1 LPYRFLPD
9 KLSTNPARA
18 GKNNKTKGI
27 TKMIGPEDYSL
38 ESREEVEDFL
48 EMYTKS
54 EYDSFRPAY
63 NDYDFDMDNYGY
75 DY

>member
-1 LPYRFLPD
+1 
-9 KLSTNPARA
+9 
-18 GKNNKTKGI
+18 
-27 TKMIGPEDYSL
+27 MIGPEDYSL